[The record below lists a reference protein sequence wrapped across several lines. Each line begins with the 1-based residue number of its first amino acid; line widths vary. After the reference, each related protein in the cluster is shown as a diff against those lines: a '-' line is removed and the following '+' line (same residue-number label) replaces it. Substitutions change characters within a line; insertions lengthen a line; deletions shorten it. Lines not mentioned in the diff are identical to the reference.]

1 MVIIIKIKNKQVVE
15 EILPPVFNWIE
26 NENEMLIQHYVLI
39 FVICVFVYCNSDI
52 TPCLDWLAC
61 ASIDSPDCFRMFVSE

>member
-1 MVIIIKIKNKQVVE
+1 MPNGLKDLIKLCFRIYNGYNHKIKNKQVVE

-39 FVICVFVYCNSDI
+39 FVICVF
-52 TPCLDWLAC
+52 CLL
-61 ASIDSPDCFRMFVSE
+61 